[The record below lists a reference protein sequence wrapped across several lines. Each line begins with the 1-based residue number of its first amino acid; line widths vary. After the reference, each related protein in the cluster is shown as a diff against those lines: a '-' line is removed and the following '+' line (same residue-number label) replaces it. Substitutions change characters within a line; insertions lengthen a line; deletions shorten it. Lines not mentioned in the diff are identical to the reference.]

1 MMTIVDQCNKLEKNI
16 LVYSYNQ
23 KNASSSVEIS
33 TSTSTRLFFLNKANE
48 NSIKNHSKACMT
60 RKCVC

>member
-1 MMTIVDQCNKLEKNI
+1 MMTIVDQYNKIEEKI

-23 KNASSSVEIS
+23 KNASSSIEISTS

-48 NSIKNHSKACMT
+48 NSIKNHSKA
-60 RKCVC
+60 

>member
-1 MMTIVDQCNKLEKNI
+1 MMTIVDQYNKLEEKI

-23 KNASSSVEIS
+23 KNASSSGEIS
-33 TSTSTRLFFLNKANE
+33 TRTRLFFLNKANE